1 MAKVREALAKRKRE
15 RTGTKLVQIMVQ
27 IMADHVIS
35 TLLGPLLILLLF
47 LTFGSYILNRLVQFM
62 KERLGTIQLRVM
74 RSHYYSLQNL
84 DNESMIGPS
93 GYQRMRDQILD
104 SDSILENL
112 T

>member
-1 MAKVREALAKRKRE
+1 
-15 RTGTKLVQIMVQ
+15 MVQ
-27 IMADHVIS
+27 QCPMADHVIS
-35 TLLGPLLILLLF
+35 TLLGPLLILLLL

-93 GYQRMRDQILD
+93 GYQKMRDQILD